1 MNVRMSSL
9 HYCFSFLLLVFVCSG
24 CAAFSGKGRLAESE
38 KITYLKNELSEM
50 ERAQKDL
57 EDRLANEIADK
68 EVRIEMLEKGLVIS
82 FVAEV
87 LFDSGRSELK
97 PNSFARL
104 EKVAAVLGSTVP
116 DLDVGIEGH
125 TDNESISRSGWKSNW
140 ELSVA
145 RALSVL
151 HHLTGKGVAP
161 QRLAV
166 IGYGEYR
173 PVISNDTKEG
183 RQRNRRVEIVI
194 LPRLT
199 KDGSV
204 QH

>member
-1 MNVRMSSL
+1 MTVRISSP
-9 HYCFSFLLLVFVCSG
+9 HYFFFFLFLVFMSCG
-24 CAAFSGKGRLAESE
+24 CASFSGKKALAESQE
-38 KITYLKNELSEM
+38 VSSLRNELSEM
-50 ERAQKDL
+50 ERARKDL
-57 EDRLANEIADK
+57 EDRLASEIADK

-87 LFDSGRSELK
+87 LFDSGRAQLK
-97 PNSFARL
+97 PESFARL
-104 EKVAAVLGSTVP
+104 GKVAAVLGSTVP

-151 HHLTGKGVAP
+151 HLLTAQGVAP
-161 QRLAV
+161 GRLAV

-173 PVISNDTKEG
+173 PIAVNNTKEG

-194 LPRLT
+194 LPRLI
-199 KDGSV
+199 KNVSV

>member
-1 MNVRMSSL
+1 MNIRISSL
-9 HYCFSFLLLVFVCSG
+9 HYFLSFLFLVLVCSG
-24 CAAFSGKGRLAESE
+24 CASFSGKGRLAESD
-38 KITYLKNELSEM
+38 KITHLKNELSEM

-68 EVRIEMLEKGLVIS
+68 EVRIEMLQKGLVIS

-87 LFDSGRSELK
+87 LFDSGRAELK
-97 PNSFARL
+97 PNSFVRL
-104 EKVAAVLGSTVP
+104 EKVAAVLGTTVP

-125 TDNESISRSGWKSNW
+125 TDNESISRSAWKSNW

-151 HHLTGKGVAP
+151 HHLTDKGVAP
-161 QRLAV
+161 ERLAV

-173 PVISNDTKEG
+173 PVVSNDTKEG

-199 KDGSV
+199 KDSSV